1 MPLSAR
7 SLTGKGFTE
16 RKWGMTLRESVGV
29 MMLVIESSMI
39 SIGEPI
45 VERAK
50 KNRRMWVILRFI
62 AGLEDD
68 G

>member
-1 MPLSAR
+1 
-7 SLTGKGFTE
+7 
-16 RKWGMTLRESVGV
+16 MTLRESIGV
-29 MMLVIESSMI
+29 MMFIIEGSMI

-50 KNRRMWVILRFI
+50 KNRRMWVILRFM
-62 AGLEDD
+62 AGLEE